1 MSLQFNLDGIG
12 SDQIARLMELLAHSD
27 IEECEI
33 EQDDCKV
40 SLKRVLQTDT
50 PQITQEAEAL
60 HRQGEK
66 AAEQAVI
73 PASAVGLF
81 FRSEKH
87 SGPPKVDAGDKVMV
101 GDVIGFIQVVNVPHA
116 VHSPYEGIIESF
128 LAENGQPVEY
138 GQPLVSL
145 KI

>member
-40 SLKRVLQTDT
+40 SSRDCAQTDT

-60 HRQGEK
+60 HRQGK
-66 AAEQAVI
+66 
-73 PASAVGLF
+73 G
-81 FRSEKH
+81 R
-87 SGPPKVDAGDKVMV
+87 
-101 GDVIGFIQVVNVPHA
+101 
-116 VHSPYEGIIESF
+116 
-128 LAENGQPVEY
+128 
-138 GQPLVSL
+138 
-145 KI
+145 